1 MNGQALANLSRYMK
15 TIITI
20 LIVFGLLIDTKS
32 ELGLGVIQVD
42 IYKTTEIKVYRN
54 KGDKSPE
61 KIIRLVNKD
70 GEINIEEHNYSNWL
84 KPEAIWLDYSQFL
97 FRYTAVEDKWIQII
111 VNTDTKDKK
120 WIQKSQ
126 TLTIQTWENFLINET
141 TAIDPLGSTDIKTEP
156 NTNSTTLRKSTD
168 KDCFEAIE
176 IKGDWIKIKTNETL
190 DCNEHPQP
198 MKSGWIK
205 WKENNQLSIKY
216 FLTC

>member
-1 MNGQALANLSRYMK
+1 MK

-20 LIVFGLLIDTKS
+20 LFVFGLLLDTKS

-42 IYKTTEIKVYRN
+42 IYKTTEIRVYRN

-61 KIIRLVNKD
+61 KIIKLVNRE
-70 GEINIEEHNYSNWL
+70 GEITIEEKNYSNWL
-84 KPEAIWLDYSQFL
+84 KPEAIWFDYSQFI
-97 FRYTAVEDKWIQII
+97 FRYTATEDKWIQVI
-111 VNTDTKDKK
+111 VNTDTKEKK
-120 WIQKSQ
+120 WIQKSE
-126 TLTIQTWENFLINET
+126 TLTMQTWENLLIYET
-141 TAIDPLGSTDIKTEP
+141 TAIDPLEPTDIKTEP
-156 NTNSTTLRKSTD
+156 NTNSKTLRKSTE

-176 IKGDWIKIKTNETL
+176 IKGDWIKIRTNETL

-198 MKSGWIK
+198 INSGWIK